1 MNILNTKQKSNAVV
15 KSEANQFWTLR
26 VTVKEQGNIGEM
38 NKEDG
43 AVVVSD
49 NDVTVCNLCRIKMTL
64 LDGTVIII
72 HAFELRIFRFIYI
85 RTDELEVGC
94 EL

>member
-1 MNILNTKQKSNAVV
+1 MYILNTTQKSNAVV
-15 KSEANQFWTLR
+15 KNKANQFWTLGVSDR
-26 VTVKEQGNIGEM
+26 VQGNVEGVNE
-38 NKEDG
+38 EDG

-85 RTDELEVGC
+85 RTDEFEMGH